1 MNDLINILKKTSA
14 FSAKSGWKTNPQEID
29 ISILKRVHNFDISII
44 TSTIDEFEELQNQLG
59 NLEEYET
66 DLDDSTLYYSC
77 KLETARGVVSII
89 VPYPIAMG
97 IEGSVCNTTK
107 IINSFHPQY
116 LFMIGVCA
124 GNSNITNIGDLVIAE
139 KSLNYNSI
147 VEIEKSD
154 GTTRKKYMQ
163 NADGINKNLKSK
175 LSRFFS
181 IDLLKSIKDS
191 NPKHELFEKDLKKHI
206 GLMVTGS
213 SLLRSD
219 EKIKD
224 INESYHNVKGL
235 DMETNGFYFTST
247 HSANT
252 TPHFVS
258 IKGVSDY
265 GDTAKHKIKSNDRK
279 DYALF
284 NSVNGTIHFIKKEVI
299 IK

>member
-1 MNDLINILKKTSA
+1 MNDLIAILKRASA

-29 ISILKRVHNFDISII
+29 SGILKRVHNFDISII

-77 KLETARGVVSII
+77 ELETSRGFVSII

-116 LFMIGVCA
+116 LFMVGVCA
-124 GNSNITNIGDLVIAE
+124 GNSNVTNIGDLVIAE

-147 VEIEKSD
+147 VEIEKAD
-154 GTTRKKYMQ
+154 GTTRMKYMQ

-181 IDLLKSIKDS
+181 SEVLKSIKDS
-191 NPKHELFEKDLKKHI
+191 NPKHKLFERNLKKHI

-219 EKIKD
+219 EKIKN
-224 INESYHNVKGL
+224 INEAYHNVKGL

-252 TPHFVS
+252 TPHFAS

-265 GDTAKHKIKSNDRK
+265 GDTAKHKIKSSDRK
-279 DYALF
+279 EYALF
-284 NSVNGTIHFIKKEVI
+284 NSVKGTIQFIKKEVI

>member
-1 MNDLINILKKTSA
+1 MNELIKILKNASK
-14 FSAKSGWKTNPQEID
+14 FSEKSGWKKKESERSSNV
-29 ISILKRVHNFDISII
+29 LKQIHDFDISII
-44 TSTIDEFEELQNQLG
+44 TSTIDEFEELQKQLG

-66 DLDDSTLYYSC
+66 DLDDSTLYYAC
-77 KLETARGVVSII
+77 KFETQRGSVKII

-124 GNSNITNIGDLVIAE
+124 GNSNVTKIGDIIIAE

-181 IDLLKSIKDS
+181 KTVLEEIKNS
-191 NPKHELFEKDLKKHI
+191 NPINNLFENDLKKHI

-219 EKIKD
+219 DKIKD
-224 INESYHNVKGL
+224 INDSYHNVKGL

-265 GDTAKHKIKSNDRK
+265 GDTAKHKQKSKDRK

-284 NSVNGTIHFIKKEVI
+284 NSVNGTLRFIKKEAI